1 MERIIKSNTAIA
13 FLLFLTSLQ
22 WCFDFITCLWLY
34 IGYTPLTL
42 AAAMAH
48 KDMYNHLIEKEREV
62 YWVYGDVT
70 CAAYPLDN
78 IDSIGKKGDINP
90 TSALHLIIHGNKVM
104 YIALGMFDRRSFQ

>member
-1 MERIIKSNTAIA
+1 MILP
-13 FLLFLTSLQ
+13 FYYQFLT
-22 WCFDFITCLWLY
+22 LY
-34 IGYTPLTL
+34 FIGYTPLTL

-104 YIALGMFDRRSFQ
+104 YIALQKRDCRSY